1 MRDEYQVENNRNR
14 ARKNYYVYRDRND
27 DKEYKEALEKVRI
40 LNRDIALM
48 NEVREI
54 AKKILSR

>member
-1 MRDEYQVENNRNR
+1 MDTEERNR
-14 ARKNYYVYRDRND
+14 IRNRRHYYIKRAI
-27 DKEYKEALEKVRI
+27 KEHKDYLDAVEKVRI

-54 AKKILSR
+54 AKKILS

>member
-14 ARKNYYVYRDRND
+14 ARRNYYTYRDRKD
-27 DKEYKEALEKVRI
+27 DKDYKEALERVRI

>member
-1 MRDEYQVENNRNR
+1 MRDEYQVETNRNR
-14 ARKNYYVYRDRND
+14 ARRNYYVYRDRKD

>member
-14 ARKNYYVYRDRND
+14 ARKNYYVYRDRKD

>member
-1 MRDEYQVENNRNR
+1 MRDEYQVEANRNR
-14 ARKNYYVYRDRND
+14 ARKNYYLYRARKD

-48 NEVREI
+48 NEARSI
-54 AKKILSR
+54 AQKVLSR